1 MAYSNIEQT
10 MFTKMQS
17 SKPSC
22 TILHLWQQVTHHWSY
37 NISCTSDEKLWQ
49 SSRSHILVSS
59 ISSTGSVCLNMSIMS
74 FSLPSLT
81 VWKMSLAATRLR
93 VIFYVFHR
101 LYRRSH
107 LRLCQTLPHFGD
119 AKSQQSC
126 DSRQFI
132 DRIGP
137 ISYSITRIILFTRIK
152 VPSPCNSHASCNT
165 WVAHNVTAA
174 CVWLALLGQRFSLG
188 NSVGGDEGHKFGK
201 TSEVTVTWS
210 FSCIGVSVRMQWDHH
225 ARW

>member
-22 TILHLWQQVTHHWSY
+22 TILHLWQKVTQHWSY

-49 SSRSHILVSS
+49 SSRSHALVSS

-81 VWKMSLAATRLR
+81 VWKMSLAAVRLG

-107 LRLCQTLPHFGD
+107 LRLSQTLPHFNSLTESDPYHIRLHGSSC
-119 AKSQQSC
+119 SQESKCQV
-126 DSRQFI
+126 
-132 DRIGP
+132 P
-137 ISYSITRIILFTRIK
+137 AILML
-152 VPSPCNSHASCNT
+152 P
-165 WVAHNVTAA
+165 VTHE
-174 CVWLALLGQRFSLG
+174 W
-188 NSVGGDEGHKFGK
+188 H
-201 TSEVTVTWS
+201 
-210 FSCIGVSVRMQWDHH
+210 IM
-225 ARW
+225 